1 MEIVYRKLQPGDA
14 GSYRLVRLE
23 SLKNFPD
30 SFGSTYAE
38 ESITPRLKFETLIE
52 QSSVNSFMFG
62 AFCEGQLIG
71 ITGFHRAERRKT
83 RHRGEIV
90 QVYVDP
96 KYRGQKVG
104 ENLVRM
110 VVENAFEIEGIEQ
123 LELSV
128 VANNSSATSIYKKL
142 GFEIYGE
149 QVNYFKDGARYWD
162 QQFMEL
168 FKEKYL
174 EERAKRQRIMNGAT
188 TLG

>member
-1 MEIVYRKLQPGDA
+1 MEIIYRKLQPRDT

-23 SLKNFPD
+23 GLKNFPD

-38 ESITPRLKFETLIE
+38 ESINPKLKFETIIE
-52 QSSVNSFMFG
+52 ENFGDSFMVG

-128 VANNSSATSIYKKL
+128 VSNNISATSIYKKL

-149 QVNYFKDGARYWD
+149 QKHYFKDGERVWD
-162 QQFMEL
+162 QQFMQL
-168 FKEKYL
+168 SKEHYL
-174 EERAKRQRIMNGAT
+174 EGRAKQAT
-188 TLG
+188 E